1 MNFDTF
7 SLVSYPFIETRK
19 EFPDLA
25 KRRSGPA
32 EVPLTGYRGYF
43 DFLQARIKEAI
54 PGDNLSSLLSNY
66 LTTVGQASTNIGP
79 MLMSPLTVSYVNEF
93 AARWSSML
101 EGAASVEHLETILA
115 ATAAFLVETSKANQ
129 GEFNLS
135 STRYGAAIISEM
147 GSYNAWLVSDD
158 ITRGT
163 RKQHTDAL
171 DEFAVQTK
179 QSFDN
184 ALEILKTGQQ
194 AIGELRTENAT
205 ALKEVAEAKLEL
217 DRAQSFFKSSLN
229 ASNHAL
235 KTTTEGFEALAAEV
249 STRKDNIEAFKE
261 ALREEAKIEAAKQL
275 WDQRATA
282 ASRGFWTSAILLF
295 LTLVFIPV
303 MGFCKLDSV
312 IAVLRH
318 ISETTLIGIDQSKAE
333 GGVMLGLAIN
343 RIVIVTVPL
352 ALYFW
357 MVRMLVR
364 FNLRSQV
371 LMDDARQRHTMMNTY
386 FHLIEKQSAV
396 KEDRALILNAL
407 FRPTPGQQND
417 SVDPPN
423 FTELMD
429 KAIGR
434 H

>member
-1 MNFDTF
+1 MDFDTF
-7 SLVSYPFIETRK
+7 SLVAYPFLETRR
-19 EFPDLA
+19 ELSGPTVG
-25 KRRSGPA
+25 RVGPA
-32 EVPLTGYRGYF
+32 EIPLAGYRGYF
-43 DFLQARIKEAI
+43 DFLQNRIKEAVRD
-54 PGDNLSSLLSNY
+54 DNLSSLLANY
-66 LTTVGQASTNIGP
+66 LTAISQASTNIGP
-79 MLMSPLTVSYVNEF
+79 TLMSPLIASHVNEF
-93 AARWSSML
+93 AGRWSSLL
-101 EGAASVEHLETILA
+101 EGASPVVQLEAILA

-135 STRYGAAIISEM
+135 GTRYGAAIVSEM
-147 GSYNAWLVSDD
+147 GSYNAWLVSEDVA
-158 ITRGT
+158 RGT
-163 RKQHTDAL
+163 RKQQADAL
-171 DEFAVQTK
+171 DQFATETN
-179 QSFDN
+179 QSRDS
-184 ALEILKTGQQ
+184 AAEIVRTGHQLI
-194 AIGELRTENAT
+194 AEMRTENAT

-217 DRAQSFFKSSLN
+217 DRSQAFFKSSLN
-229 ASNHAL
+229 ASNQAL
-235 KTTTEGFEALAAEV
+235 KTTTEGFEALSAEV
-249 STRKDNIEAFKE
+249 STRKENVEAFKE

-282 ASRGFWTSAILLF
+282 ASRGFWTSAILLL
-295 LTLVFIPV
+295 LTLVVIPV
-303 MGFCKLDSV
+303 TGFCNLDSV

-357 MVRMLVR
+357 MVRILVR
-364 FNLRSQV
+364 FNLRSQM

-434 H
+434 Q